1 MTEKVTYDSL
11 LKDDDFLNDAY
22 HALRAQGINVSNN
35 RKDILDRMLTN
46 KRYFDT
52 NLASTFVI
60 GDNVKDMSNANKQS
74 YANAITKIEQL
85 PSIGKAGA
93 APTSSLVKDYLVAGV
108 TDPTNLISIL
118 AGAFTFGAGTAA
130 TQAGKET
137 AKAGIKK
144 LLKTKIKNTVGKSK
158 LKAVGKTLL
167 AEGAIAGVGG
177 GAQALKA
184 QDVDMAIGRRKKGDF
199 DLAQAGQQAL
209 LEGIASPVAG
219 FALAGIGKAGL
230 SGIKGTGKLAAKG
243 LEKTKDIK
251 FIGGVSKGILKGGE
265 QAAQYINS
273 RKNYLLPFGGVDDI
287 TQQNFEIGRAVFK
300 DIKKE
305 TEDVIDDIRINEN
318 RFIKDDSIK
327 RDLVNDAMEGNT
339 AQLQKLQ
346 EQDEGMYNSVKKF
359 VDLRKK
365 VYDKVFKYVDPQ
377 SDKVQSIYKIDPDN
391 YMKRIFARSQN
402 RGTKMP
408 FKFWKKYEANDEY
421 MRQLTDKIKVDKNL
435 QVQFG
440 IREGTMDG
448 ATGKVETVGE
458 LKKTFQPTREGK
470 IDIGEQNRRIEQ
482 FAERR
487 IYDTFYPRKKETLL
501 GSLKKRKDID
511 PILQKIWGV
520 NYSPAVRAAETIGAI
535 TEPVGDVLMADQ
547 IAKSLKGRG
556 IGIQAESLADAMAK
570 AKELGRPDEDLV
582 PLVGTKD
589 DAEVG
594 IQLKRSDVFNPE
606 LGQVFVPRDI
616 AQKINVLT
624 DTKPVFGN
632 SLLGSL
638 FSGANGY
645 LKKGVT
651 VYNPFGHIRNAMG
664 VPQYVAASGNLKA
677 IPKYARE
684 YIGGGKEAR
693 EKINAI
699 ASRLGVTAT
708 NVEINQILGRLAD
721 ARKIEDEKGLAG
733 FLGRRFLDLS
743 SGGIAAVERTGIG
756 KRVSRKAERTYTG
769 TDDVGK
775 IMTLFSELTSA
786 QKIFDELTPDQKQL
800 KREQFSA
807 NFGVPLPKKN
817 FKKFDEEMLLEDAA
831 GNTLNVIPTYD
842 RVPKILEKMRDIP
855 VLGAFTAFP
864 AENLRNKYNVLKLGA
879 QQLREGFETGNKA
892 LQKAGAQRL
901 RQQISMA
908 AIPTVAAYTYNQV
921 MGTDKVESAVRKTQ
935 PEWAK
940 YHALQIRPKGKD
952 AEGNETYGVTDL
964 SYNNPD
970 QYVLDIIT
978 PLMMAAASGEDVVE
992 KLDELFPYAVKKTY
1006 EPYLSPSM
1014 ATELG
1019 LSFLNYAKADTDE
1032 GRIRHLTNSYKLIE
1046 PGFVKLLRD
1055 VGGDAAVE
1063 DAFNVLSI
1071 PLGRGEL
1078 GTKVRNALNPSYFG
1092 DTAKLSKSLTELGF
1106 QPTGAASPFAL
1117 ALYPFRLGLKE
1128 QDYKPKK
1135 QIGFAVSNLMRN
1147 ANGTLKSTAK
1157 SIKNDLSNPNQTRNL
1172 ALTSVIQ
1179 DYNEALEEQF
1189 AAQQG
1194 IFEMINDLK
1203 GFMTEKQIRD
1213 ILSDKKIKAAGGF
1226 SNTEIT
1232 NLINGRFTV
1241 PVFDK
1246 KSIREAATA
1255 NPSIAPYVR
1264 NIQDTFLALESKY
1277 KDLTLQTDSLPDLQ
1291 IGGK

>member
-1 MTEKVTYDSL
+1 MTEKVTYNSL
-11 LKDDDFLNDAY
+11 LEDDEFLNNAWN
-22 HALRAQGINVSNN
+22 ALQAQGINVSNE
-35 RKDILDRMLTN
+35 RKDILDRFLTN

-52 NLASTFVI
+52 NIASTFVI
-60 GDNVKDMSNANKQS
+60 GDEVKKMSDKDKES
-74 YANAITKIEQL
+74 YSKAVTKVEQL
-85 PSIGKAGA
+85 PTIGKAGA
-93 APTSSLVKDYLVAGV
+93 APTSDLIKDYLVAGV

-118 AGAFTFGAGTAA
+118 AGAFTFGAGGAA
-130 TQAGKET
+130 IQAGKET
-137 AKAGIKK
+137 AKQGV
-144 LLKTKIKNTVGKSK
+144 KNLVKSK
-158 LKAVGKTLL
+158 VKVLTQSQKNKALAKTLI
-167 AEGAIAGVGG
+167 AEGAIAGTGG
-177 GAQALKA
+177 LGQNLKA
-184 QDVDMAIGRRKKGDF
+184 QEVDMAIGRREPGKYNIGEA
-199 DLAQAGQQAL
+199 LAQGAI
-209 LEGIASPVAG
+209 EGLASPVAG
-219 FALAGIGKAGL
+219 VALAGIGKAGVT
-230 SGIKGTGKLAAKG
+230 GIKKVGSLATR
-243 LEKTKDIK
+243 TK
-251 FIGGVSKGILKGGE
+251 SGE
-265 QAAQYINS
+265 QAAQYVN
-273 RKNYLLPFGGVDDI
+273 RMKNYLLPFGGVDDI
-287 TQQNFEIGRAVFK
+287 TQRNFERGRAIFK
-300 DIKKE
+300 DIKGE
-305 TEDVIDDIRINEN
+305 TENLVDAIRIEEQ
-318 RFIKDDSIK
+318 RFLKADDGMNVPEQLRMTVEDK
-327 RDLVNDAMEGNT
+327 RNLVNSAMENDT
-339 AQLQKLQ
+339 AALRSLEEK
-346 EQDEGMYNSVKKF
+346 DAGMYNAINDFVK
-359 VDLRKK
+359 LRKK
-365 VYDKVFKYVDPQ
+365 VYKRVFKYTDPQ
-377 SDKVQSIYKIDPDN
+377 SDKIENIYKIDPEQ
-391 YMKRIFARSQN
+391 Y
-402 RGTKMP
+402 TKNVADRAKKDAGIP
-408 FKFWKKYEANDEY
+408 FKFWKKYEVNQAD
-421 MRQLTDKIKVDKNL
+421 LDTLKTAVKKDKEEQVRFGLRKGTVDP
-435 QVQFG
+435 
-440 IREGTMDG
+440 
-448 ATGKVETVGE
+448 ATGKVTDIGE
-458 LKKTFQPTREGK
+458 LKPRFNPQREGK
-470 IDIGEQNRRIEQ
+470 PDYDRQTKLVDDFIERQVYKYRYSKQKKTKFGGLKTRREIN
-482 FAERR
+482 
-487 IYDTFYPRKKETLL
+487 PTL
-501 GSLKKRKDID
+501 R
-511 PILQKIWGV
+511 KIWGF
-520 NYSPAVRAAETIGAI
+520 NTSPAVRAAETIGAI
-535 TEPVGDVLMADQ
+535 TEPVSEVLVADQ
-547 IAKSLKGRG
+547 IGKSLVGRG
-556 IGIQAESLADAMAK
+556 IAVDLSKKLTPDEKGDVAIALQKAAE
-570 AKELGRPDEDLV
+570 ERPGEDLV
-582 PLVGTKD
+582 PLVGGPDAD
-589 DAEVG
+589 DAA
-594 IQLKRSDVFNPE
+594 IRLARTDIFNPE
-606 LGQVFVPRDI
+606 LNMIFVPRDV
-616 AQKINVLT
+616 ANKLKVLT

-651 VYNPFGHIRNAMG
+651 VYNPYGHVRNAMG
-664 VPQYVAASGNLKA
+664 VPQYVAASGNVRGIGQYANKVLKD
-677 IPKYARE
+677 RE
-684 YIGGGKEAR
+684 GFNKFKTVAD
-693 EKINAI
+693 
-699 ASRLGVTAT
+699 RLGVTAT

-807 NFGVPLPKKN
+807 NFGVPLPKKG

-864 AENLRNKYNVLKLGA
+864 AENLRNKYNILKLGA

-952 AEGNETYGVTDL
+952 EEGNETYGVTDL

-1055 VGGDAAVE
+1055 IGGDAAVE
-1063 DAFNVLSI
+1063 SAFNVLST
-1071 PLGRGEL
+1071 PFGRGEL
-1078 GTKVRNALNPSYFG
+1078 GTKVRDALNPSFFG
-1092 DTAKLSKSLTELGF
+1092 DTAKLSKSLTELG
-1106 QPTGAASPFAL
+1106 AL
-1117 ALYPFRLGLKE
+1117 PAGGPMGFALYPFRLGIKE

-1147 ANGTLKSTAK
+1147 ANGTLKSTSRA
-1157 SIKNDLSNPNQTRNL
+1157 IKNNLNNPNITRNL
-1172 ALTSVIQ
+1172 SLTGVIK

-1194 IFEMINDLK
+1194 VFELVNDLK
-1203 GFMTEKQIRD
+1203 SFMTEKQIRT
-1213 ILSDKKIKAAGGF
+1213 ILRDRKIKAAGGF
-1226 SNTEIT
+1226 SDLEI
-1232 NLINGRFTV
+1232 NNIINGRFTV
-1241 PVFDK
+1241 PTFDREVFND
-1246 KSIREAATA
+1246 IRKN
-1255 NPSIAPYVR
+1255 NPDIAPYIS
-1264 NIQDTFLALESKY
+1264 NIKDSFLQLERAY
-1277 KDLTLQTDSLPDLQ
+1277 EDATLQTETLPDIT
-1291 IGGK
+1291 IGD